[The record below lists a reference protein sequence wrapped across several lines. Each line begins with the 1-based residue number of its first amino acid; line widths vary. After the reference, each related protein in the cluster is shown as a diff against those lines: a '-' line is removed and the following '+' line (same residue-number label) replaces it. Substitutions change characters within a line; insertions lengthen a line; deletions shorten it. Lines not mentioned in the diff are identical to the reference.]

1 MRKFGLLGVL
11 LIGLLSVTLL
21 QPVSAQE
28 EWECHFDFTE
38 DSFDWFAVTGSYV
51 PGVGWQTANVGG
63 ASEALQVGINADG
76 ATITSV
82 TMIWSF
88 DMTPDRENGW
98 IRYGSVDDT
107 FDGTSPRTKTET
119 ATASVISLALGNG
132 AAPPFNTNATG
143 TLTDVTVTGEGEIP
157 FEACDDEPSPDWIR
171 PLLLEDELYVWDNPT
186 AFEAIFGAPVGD
198 VGNFIA
204 PVTQYRVYAQS
215 AEPGAP
221 VLAATD
227 GTVID
232 IQPYA
237 GDMCSIW
244 GAILTL
250 ATDCWFAVP
259 GSSPVFELFYFPIDD
274 HIQQITVEIAGG
286 NQLRYLVYNA
296 NRYVDWGQD
305 IQAGCAIGETIE
317 ARESPVSEVVNKLA
331 NIIANYIG
339 FGSGLI
345 AGAGGGFGMTF
356 LEERNPAETFQMEP
370 LEHKLIEY
378 NESGYPCNTAPEF
391 KDCLILDSDLTN
403 GPTKWTRYGDVTD
416 TDAGLFMP
424 PQSYIQQVVNLPDSI
439 NFFLRVGLYFN
450 LLDLVTNPGSTTREV
465 TFRVGSFE
473 TTQIVPVDDSY
484 QEFSIEVPEPDPDPG
499 GLGYSVRIANTGP
512 MSSGSIVVAA
522 ACLTATD
529 HELNPRA
536 CYFQNPEFDS
546 TQGWVTTNVQQGNG
560 FIILG
565 NADAIL
571 QEVTLDPNE
580 DDSPRTY
587 RLEVDARPIAAPG
600 ATLDTNA
607 GSATLYYSWDG
618 VETIGTLDLQW
629 NLPGNPGFPDA
640 YQTFSVDI
648 EVAEHT
654 SQDFTIYTGIVDN
667 ATVNIAISRA
677 CISTDTDTPEGGGIG
692 GPFHTTCNTIPV
704 PTEDSIGLW
713 TMYHWRN
720 LDKFF
725 TCKLMVLLNKWFKLF
740 DEFRRTMLLVA
751 RWWIAMANKA
761 ANWLASL
768 LYWLNGQFRNIAV
781 GQVTIVNQGGGGAGI
796 WDVLLAIIN
805 GILSPLLNIATKL
818 FDLLVV
824 LVGTAAAILLAALVG
839 IIALGVLFIAQILSL
854 LTIGKDLLLVL
865 INAFNATA
873 TVVPP
878 VLPACQLDPQQH
890 PLCVGFWVLENTI
903 FSGTGAWLIP
913 VIVSIGS
920 IHLILWIVAEVKRTI
935 MQMGRVV

>member
-21 QPVSAQE
+21 QP
-28 EWECHFDFTE
+28 
-38 DSFDWFAVTGSYV
+38 
-51 PGVGWQTANVGG
+51 
-63 ASEALQVGINADG
+63 
-76 ATITSV
+76 ATI
-82 TMIWSF
+82 
-88 DMTPDRENGW
+88 
-98 IRYGSVDDT
+98 
-107 FDGTSPRTKTET
+107 
-119 ATASVISLALGNG
+119 A
-132 AAPPFNTNATG
+132 AAPVCETVTVLATDDPKDTNIDVEIGDEITYEATG
-143 TLTDVTVTGEGEIP
+143 TWRNDPAVSFYDADGFTGPAFGVYMPGEKIGKLIGRVDSEDYFVIGTSASGESAYTGRLYLVMNDGP
-157 FEACDDEPSPDWIR
+157 DAFGNNAGSLSVEVCIERETGGGGDWIR
-171 PLLLEDELYVWDNPT
+171 PLLAADETFVWDNPSLV
-186 AFEAIFGAPVGD
+186 EAIFAAPPTD
-198 VGNFIA
+198 IGNFIA
-204 PVTQYRVYAQS
+204 PATQHRVMAQS
-215 AEPGAP
+215 TLPGAP
-221 VLAATD
+221 VLAAQD
-227 GTVID
+227 GTVTD
-232 IQPYA
+232 IKTYS

-244 GAILTL
+244 GAVLTL
-250 ATDCWFAVP
+250 GSECWFAVP
-259 GSSPVFELFYFPIDD
+259 GSSPVFELYFFPIDS
-274 HIQQITVEIAGG
+274 HIQQVTVEIAGG
-286 NQLRYLVYNA
+286 NELRYMVYNA
-296 NRYVDWGQD
+296 NRYVDQGQEVR
-305 IQAGCAIGETIE
+305 AGCALGETIE
-317 ARESPVSEVVNKLA
+317 AKEAFVSHAANAIA
-331 NIIANYIG
+331 NIVATF
-339 FGSGLI
+339 FGWGDAII
-345 AGAGGGFGMTF
+345 AGSGGGFGMAF
-356 LEERNPAETFQMEP
+356 IEERNPAELFQMEP
-370 LEHKLIEY
+370 LMPKLTTY
-378 NESGYPCNTAPEF
+378 NETGYPCNTAPEF
-391 KDCLILDSDLTN
+391 QDCLILDTDLTN
-403 GPTKWTRYGDVTD
+403 GPTHWTRFGDVTD
-416 TDAGLFMP
+416 SDAGLFMP
-424 PQSYIQQVVNLPDSI
+424 RNSYIEQIVNLPDST
-439 NFFLRVGLYFN
+439 NFFFRVGLYFN
-450 LLDLVTNPGSTTREV
+450 LLDLVTNPEATTREV
-465 TFRVGSFE
+465 MLRVGSFE
-473 TTQIVPVDDSY
+473 TTQVIPVDDSY
-484 QEFSIEVPEPDPDPG
+484 QEFVVEVPEPDPDPG
-499 GLGYSVRIANTGP
+499 GLGYTVRVSNTSDVGSVI
-512 MSSGSIVVAA
+512 IAA

-751 RWWIAMANKA
+751 RWWIAMANKG

-768 LYWLNGQFRNIAV
+768 LYWLNGHFRNIAV